1 MVGLGAMWEGIM
13 RIMVKFRFPV
23 DDGNDLVES
32 GRIAKVFQQLAEDLK
47 PEAAYFYPDSGE
59 RAGHFIVNMADG
71 AEVAG
76 IAERFFFGLHA
87 DVELTPVMTAEDL
100 QKALGGM
107 KAVIDR
113 YA

>member
-1 MVGLGAMWEGIM
+1 M
-13 RIMVKFRFPV
+13 RLPCMVKFRFPV
-23 DDGNDLVES
+23 DDGNELIES
-32 GRIAKVFQQLAEDLK
+32 GRIAEVFQQLAEDLK
-47 PEAAYFYPDSGE
+47 PEAAYFYGEGGE
-59 RAGHFIVNMADG
+59 RAGHFIVNITDG

-76 IAERFFFGLHA
+76 VAERFFFGLHA
-87 DVELTPVMTAEDL
+87 DVEMTPVMTVEDL